1 MNAYSGP
8 TISAV
13 VAAYAAEDFI
23 RETLD
28 SILGQTR
35 PPDEVVV
42 VDDGSTDGTA
52 AALAEYGDRIRV
64 IRHENAGYQAAMNR
78 AIWEATGEFVALCGA
93 DDIWEPRKLEW
104 QEESICAHPE
114 VDVFFGH
121 FEAFGDFTPL
131 GGVRPDTIRPPAE
144 GLLDNDVLLNALLR
158 DNIICTPFVAM
169 RRNLF
174 ERLGDFIP
182 GFKGDDY
189 DYWFRCLDHGVRFF
203 YDPRLLGHHRRH
215 DGNLTNDMV
224 GLFTAM
230 NQVRYRYAHLATD
243 RELLREMLA
252 TDSFRIARLL
262 VDDERPREARAAFR
276 HALRWSAPKGRF
288 TFRALGWTFV
298 LSLPESARRRGGEAL
313 VGASRVLTALR
324 GRPAT
329 T

>member
-1 MNAYSGP
+1 MNTHPRP

-52 AALAEYGDRIRV
+52 AVLAEYGDRIRV
-64 IRHENAGYQAAMNR
+64 IRQENAGYQAAMNR
-78 AIWEATGEFVALCGA
+78 AIWEATGQFVALCGA

-104 QEESICAHPE
+104 QEESILAHTE

-131 GGVRPDTIRPPAE
+131 GGVRPDTIRPPTE
-144 GLLDNDVLLNALLR
+144 GVLDNDVLLNALLR
-158 DNIICTPFVAM
+158 DNIICTPFVTM
-169 RRNLF
+169 RRDLF
-174 ERLGDFIP
+174 QRFGDFIVH
-182 GFKGDDY
+182 FKGDDY

-203 YDPRLLGHHRRH
+203 YDARLLGHHRRH

-230 NQVRYRYAHLATD
+230 NQVRHRYAHLAKD

-252 TDSFRIARLL
+252 TDSFRIGRLL
-262 VDDERPREARAAFR
+262 VDDARPREARAAFR
-276 HALRWSAPKGRF
+276 RSLRWSTPTGPF
-288 TFRALGWTFV
+288 TIRALGWILV
-298 LSLPESARRRGGEAL
+298 LSLPERARERGGDAL
-313 VGASRVLTALR
+313 VGASRALTALR